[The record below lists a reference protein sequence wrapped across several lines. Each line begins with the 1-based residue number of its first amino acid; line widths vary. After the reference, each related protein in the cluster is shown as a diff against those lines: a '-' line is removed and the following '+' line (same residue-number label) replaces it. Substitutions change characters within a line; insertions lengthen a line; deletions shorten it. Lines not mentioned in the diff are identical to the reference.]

1 MDQQNQ
7 DEQFVDVTHT
17 GSDQLKQETALDAFL
32 AKRSIA
38 ASGARWGKIFFG
50 IQVLAVFIVSCMATL
65 QVNVA
70 ETMFAGFMFYVTSQF
85 IGQMFFLGLSGFSS
99 IGMAVSKSGRVKGA
113 KAMVIGALVLLFTM
127 ALTATLLFVLW
138 ARLFESV
145 VEK

>member
-17 GSDQLKQETALDAFL
+17 GSDQLKQETALDTFL
-32 AKRSIA
+32 GKRSIA

-70 ETMFAGFMFYVTSQF
+70 ETMFAGFMFYVMSQI
-85 IGQMFFLGLSGFSS
+85 IGQVFFLGLSGFSS
-99 IGMAVSKSGRVKGA
+99 AGMPVSKSDRVKGTKA
-113 KAMVIGALVLLFTM
+113 KVIGVLVLLLTV
-127 ALTATLLFVLW
+127 ALAAVLIFILW
-138 ARLFESV
+138 AHVFESV